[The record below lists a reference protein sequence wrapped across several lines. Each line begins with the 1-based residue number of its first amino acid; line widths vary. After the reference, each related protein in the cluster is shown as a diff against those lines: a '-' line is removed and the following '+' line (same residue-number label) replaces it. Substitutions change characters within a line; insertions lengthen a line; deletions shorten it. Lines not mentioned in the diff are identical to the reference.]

1 MRNTY
6 TTNLSLPKVDI
17 GLLIFRIGIAGLMLT
32 HGTPKLIRFF
42 GSEEITFADPL
53 GLGQVFT
60 FSFAVFAEFICAV
73 LVLLGLGTRLAVIPL
88 ILTMAV
94 AALLVHA
101 SDGFRVQ
108 ELPLLF
114 LFGFLL
120 LFFTGSGKYSLDH
133 YFLMSKKK

>member
-88 ILTMAV
+88 ILTMGV

-133 YFLMSKKK
+133 YFLLSKKK

>member
-88 ILTMAV
+88 ILTMGV